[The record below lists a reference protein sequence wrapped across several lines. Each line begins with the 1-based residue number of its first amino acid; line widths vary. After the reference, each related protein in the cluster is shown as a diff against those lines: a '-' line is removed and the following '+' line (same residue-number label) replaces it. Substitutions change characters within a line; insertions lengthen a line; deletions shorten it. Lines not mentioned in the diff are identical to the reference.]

1 MSRQMPPLAAQLQNS
16 VNEALRLSE
25 TIEVARVEAVSG
37 SQTSRNLTV
46 WRVYSVYELS
56 YVKLFYL
63 WEDFLESV
71 FLRYMCGYVSTS
83 YTPTLL
89 PGNSFSG
96 SLASA
101 EVTLLAGRR
110 YLLWHNCA
118 GVIQRSRGHFVG
130 CPIEGVLLSNQS
142 RLDHLA
148 SIRHRIVHA
157 QSDAKTKFNQA
168 TMSLSGKRYRG
179 SRVGLFL
186 RDYVPGGSPP
196 TRWLT
201 QLAQEITG
209 MANQIG

>member
-1 MSRQMPPLAAQLQNS
+1 MPPLAAQLQDS
-16 VNEALRLSE
+16 VNEALRLSDI
-25 TIEVARVEAVSG
+25 IEVAKVEAVSS
-37 SQTSRNLTV
+37 SQTRRDLTAL
-46 WRVYSVYELS
+46 RVYSVYELS

-71 FLRYMCGYVSTS
+71 FLRYMCGYVSLS
-83 YTPTLL
+83 YTPVLM
-89 PGNSFSG
+89 PGHTFSG
-96 SLASA
+96 SLAAA
-101 EVTLLAGRR
+101 EATLLAGSR
-110 YLLWHNCA
+110 YLLWHNCER
-118 GVIQRSRGHFVG
+118 VIQRSQRCFVG
-130 CPIEGVLLSNQS
+130 CPIEAVLLSNQS

-209 MANQIG
+209 MANQIA

>member
-1 MSRQMPPLAAQLQNS
+1 MPPLAAQLQDS
-16 VNEALRLSE
+16 VNEALRLSDI
-25 TIEVARVEAVSG
+25 IEVAKVEAVSS
-37 SQTSRNLTV
+37 SQTRRDLTAL
-46 WRVYSVYELS
+46 RVYSVYELS

-71 FLRYMCGYVSTS
+71 FLRYMCGYVSSS
-83 YTPTLL
+83 YTPVLM
-89 PGNSFSG
+89 PGHTFSG
-96 SLASA
+96 SLAAA
-101 EVTLLAGRR
+101 EATLLAGSR

-118 GVIQRSRGHFVG
+118 RVIQRSQRCFAG
-130 CPIEGVLLSNQS
+130 CPIEAVLLSNQS

-209 MANQIG
+209 MANQIA